1 MNWDEYHEMME
12 RYLNMEMPES
22 EKAQFEK
29 RLQEDSELRRLFLHH
44 KNLRHA
50 IANRHKLEFLR
61 KLKKA
66 EKTYFKK
73 NGLIRFSLVFKYA
86 AAAAFVVLIGLGIYL
101 LQKDRSRTN
110 QELFNK
116 YFSSYTSI
124 IENRDAE
131 NRSLL
136 LTKGMTAYSKGEFQE
151 SIHLFEQL
159 IGHPAYSTP
168 AAFYTG
174 LSYLELRKADQAVK
188 YLKMTTS
195 YDSIFKL
202 EAQWYLSLAYLLAN
216 KKEQAAELLVSIE
229 SDPDHYYRE
238 KAQKL
243 LRQIR

>member
-1 MNWDEYHEMME
+1 MKWDEYHEMME

-22 EKAQFEK
+22 EKAQFEEK
-29 RLQEDSELRRLFLHH
+29 LQDDTELHRLFLHH
-44 KNLRHA
+44 KNLKHA

-73 NGLIRFSLVFKYA
+73 KGLIGFPTVFKYA
-86 AAAAFVVLIGLGIYL
+86 AAAAFLVLIGFGIYL
-101 LQKDRSRTN
+101 LQIDRSRTN

-136 LTKGMTAYSKGEFQE
+136 LTKGMTAYSKGAFKE

-188 YLKMTTS
+188 YLKMTTVS
-195 YDSIFKL
+195 DGMFMQ

-216 KKEQAAELLVSIE
+216 KKEQATELLVNIASE
-229 SDPDHYYRE
+229 PDHYYRE